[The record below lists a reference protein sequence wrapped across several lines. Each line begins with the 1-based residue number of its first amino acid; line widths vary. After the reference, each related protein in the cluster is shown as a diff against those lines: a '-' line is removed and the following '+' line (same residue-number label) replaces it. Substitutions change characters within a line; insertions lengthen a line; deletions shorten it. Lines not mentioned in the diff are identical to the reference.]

1 MIPNLSNLVNVAAPG
16 AKRRAVLVPVAR
28 EQATATPRM
37 ACLQVVDKAACRAA
51 FGLVLAE
58 KARGALVM
66 QADSEA
72 DAERLHDAELAGQ
85 VAPVVYVLRDRSALL
100 DTKPVRLV
108 KQMVATL
115 ASALG
120 SSVLEDGG
128 DLGLTVTLTEQY
140 VTKNY
145 AFHRDAE
152 LSDPM
157 LQKAVGG
164 AGDFFPFTVVLYLMD
179 EDARGE
185 VPPGQGST
193 LYNLHQCQG
202 AGPEVKVAACPL
214 ANGSMSIFPAADY
227 HAVGPNPGIQRA
239 AIVYKAVLFRSDAV
253 STRSTETW
261 WEAMSASI
269 AQLSPA
275 DFLRLDPPVVLDLC
289 DVLRDATA
297 AHERAGS

>member
-1 MIPNLSNLVNVAAPG
+1 MIPNLSSLNVAAP
-16 AKRRAVLVPVAR
+16 KRRAVLVPVAR
-28 EQATATPRM
+28 EQATAAPRM
-37 ACLQVVDKAACRAA
+37 ACLQIVDKAACRAA
-51 FGLVLAE
+51 FELVLAE
-58 KARGALVM
+58 KASGAVVM

-72 DAERLHDAELAGQ
+72 DAERLREAELAGQ
-85 VAPVVYVLRDRSALL
+85 VAPVVYVLQDRSALL

-115 ASALG
+115 AGALG
-120 SSVLEDGG
+120 SGVLEDGG

-157 LQKAVGG
+157 LREAVGG
-164 AGDFFPFTVVLYLMD
+164 AGDFFPFTVVLYLMN
-179 EDARGE
+179 EDGRGE

-202 AGPEVKVAACPL
+202 AGPEVRVAACPL
-214 ANGSMSIFPAADY
+214 ANGALSIFPAADY
-227 HAVGPNPGIQRA
+227 HAVGPNPGIRRA
-239 AIVYKAVLFRSDAV
+239 AIVYKAVLFRSDAA
-253 STRSTETW
+253 SMRPTETW
-261 WEAMSASI
+261 WAAMSAAI

-275 DFLRLDPPVVLDLC
+275 DFLQLDPPVVLDLC
-289 DVLRDATA
+289 DVLRDANA
-297 AHERAGS
+297 AHERALG

>member
-1 MIPNLSNLVNVAAPG
+1 MIPNLSNLVNVAAP
-16 AKRRAVLVPVAR
+16 KRRAVLVPVAR

-51 FGLVLAE
+51 FDLVLAE

-72 DAERLHDAELAGQ
+72 DAERLREAELAGQ

-108 KQMVATL
+108 KEMVAAL
-115 ASALG
+115 ANALG

-152 LSDPM
+152 LSDPR
-157 LQKAVGG
+157 LREAVGG
-164 AGDFFPFTVVLYLMD
+164 ADDFFPFTVVLYLMD

-185 VPPGQGST
+185 VPAGQGST

-261 WEAMSASI
+261 WEAMSAAI
-269 AQLSPA
+269 TQLSPA

-297 AHERAGS
+297 AHERARS